1 MGCNN
6 KQSMISLNM
15 KLRMGKWV
23 RKLLSCVNDKIK
35 DDNYENIWLS
45 NEHSQYKES
54 IINLNK

>member
-23 RKLLSCVNDKIK
+23 RKLLSCVDDKIK